1 MDAIPSTAAMI
12 AVVAVTATI
21 GMASAGSA
29 PPTPATA
36 PFGSPQQVVDGHEA
50 TTLAYTVHDLAPSGN
65 DVLNVPLTGNVPL
78 AGHLWEATTS
88 VAAVRGSA
96 VAGMQFFNARS
107 VDGQN
112 YRVLVQTFAP
122 DLSVSPLSQGEINT
136 GRIYFDVTG
145 PPPTEVV
152 YEDGKHDPV
161 VWTR

>member
-1 MDAIPSTAAMI
+1 MNAIANAAAMI
-12 AVVAVTATI
+12 GMIGVAATV
-21 GMASAGSA
+21 GMGSAGSA
-29 PPTPATA
+29 PPTPAA
-36 PFGSPQQVVDGHEA
+36 AAFGSPQQVVDGDQA
-50 TTLAYTVHDLAPSGN
+50 ATLAYTVHDLAPSDN

-78 AGHLWEATTS
+78 AGDLWEATTS

-96 VAGMQFFNARS
+96 VPGMQFFNARS
-107 VDGQN
+107 ADGRN

-122 DLSVSPLSQGEINT
+122 DLSVSPLNQGGNNT

-152 YEDGKHDPV
+152 YEDGQHTPV